1 MANGMTRPGLLAF
14 MPPQRAASMFTQ
26 MARPAQ
32 AQVSPGRVS
41 PLPYPVYESG
51 PMRGRAMPPYMDL
64 QQRAAAQAQ
73 AMPPRPMPLEQAAM
87 RAAQIRG
94 GMAGQRLPQA
104 PAAGRVGRIA
114 DAFRQPLTSPT
125 GQGIAAAA
133 LTGLEYG
140 GPSMTPTSLGQGLAR
155 MGAAGLQAYTQAE
168 AARREADAAARQA
181 AFDRS
186 AKIAEL
192 NIKAAEAEGKAGG
205 IFKGSGLKAGAF
217 NMLIDLA
224 PKIEKGTA
232 TVPEM
237 QAYSLA
243 YGEASAPR
251 TIRSFDDQGNETI
264 ETIPGA
270 NMSQFPKPAGY
281 VEPEVTVKPSPKG
294 IKRSEF
300 ASQLQ
305 TMGSMLNRYRNTL
318 MDEEFDRIDMGS
330 GASGFPTGR
339 MADAAAQAEALRL
352 KLKELYELG
361 ALVGGDFQ
369 ILDNL
374 LTSPNSLKAA
384 KAGKETLLRQL
395 DQLEREVQGKLKE
408 KKLEGISG
416 LYLNPIEIQTRGDW
430 DEVPVG
436 GYALRPDGTIVYKE
450 R

>member
-14 MPPQRAASMFTQ
+14 QRPDTARRFLDLMNPPAPSVTMRSPMPYTTPSGVVPAAAMDAAQLSAYRAQ
-26 MARPAQ
+26 QRPA
-32 AQVSPGRVS
+32 PRV
-41 PLPYPVYESG
+41 V
-51 PMRGRAMPPYMDL
+51 
-64 QQRAAAQAQ
+64 
-73 AMPPRPMPLEQAAM
+73 MPLEQAAM
-87 RAAQIRG
+87 RGAMIPRG
-94 GMAGQRLPQA
+94 PRLPAA
-104 PAAGRVGRIA
+104 PRTMA

-140 GPSMTPTSLGQGLAR
+140 GPSLQPTSLGQGIAR
-155 MGAAGLQAYTQAE
+155 MGAAGMAAYLKGKEME
-168 AARREADAAARQA
+168 AASQKA
-181 AFDRS
+181 AFDR
-186 AKIAEL
+186 AATIADL
-192 NIKAAEAEGKAGG
+192 SIKAQKAEGGG
-205 IFKGSGLKAGAF
+205 MFKGSGFKAGAF
-217 NMLIDLA
+217 NMLIELA
-224 PKIEKGTA
+224 PKVEAGTA
-232 TVPEM
+232 TAPEM

-243 YGEASAPR
+243 YGEAAAPR
-251 TIRSFDDQGNETI
+251 TIRSYDDQGNETI
-264 ETIPGA
+264 ETVPGA
-270 NMSQFPKPAGY
+270 NMSQFPKPKGY

-318 MDEEFDRIDMGS
+318 MAETFDRADMAS
-330 GASGFPTGR
+330 GASGFPTEE
-339 MADAAAQAEALRL
+339 MADAASQAEALRL

-374 LTSPNSLKAA
+374 LTSPNSVKAA
-384 KAGKETLLRQL
+384 KAGKTTLLRQL

-408 KKLEGISG
+408 KELEGISG
-416 LYLNPIEIQTRGDW
+416 LYLNPIEIQTRDDW

-436 GYALRPDGTIVYKE
+436 AFALRPDGTIVYKE

>member
-14 MPPQRAASMFTQ
+14 QRPSAAQ
-26 MARPAQ
+26 RLLEMANRPAPSATLRRPMPYTTPSGVVPAAAMD
-32 AQVSPGRVS
+32 AQQLSA
-41 PLPYPVYESG
+41 Y
-51 PMRGRAMPPYMDL
+51 RA
-64 QQRAAAQAQ
+64 QQRPA
-73 AMPPRPMPLEQAAM
+73 PRVVMPLEQAAM
-87 RAAQIRG
+87 RGAMIPRSP
-94 GMAGQRLPQA
+94 RA
-104 PAAGRVGRIA
+104 PAAPAPGAMQRIG

-140 GPSMTPTSLGQGLAR
+140 GPSLQPTSLGQGLAR

-168 AARREADAAARQA
+168 QARQAREAAAQKA
-181 AFDRS
+181 AFDR
-186 AKIAEL
+186 AATIADLE
-192 NIKAAEAEGKAGG
+192 IKAQKAEGGG
-205 IFKGSGLKAGAF
+205 MFKGSGFKAGAF

-224 PKIEKGTA
+224 PKVEAGTA
-232 TVPEM
+232 SAPEM

-243 YGEASAPR
+243 YGEAAAPR
-251 TIRSFDDQGNETI
+251 TIRSYDDQGNETI
-264 ETIPGA
+264 ETVPGA
-270 NMSQFPKPAGY
+270 NMSQFPKPKGY

-305 TMGSMLNRYRNTL
+305 TMGSMLNRYRNAL
-318 MDEEFDRIDMGS
+318 MAETFDRTDMAS
-330 GASGFPTGR
+330 GASGFPTEE
-339 MADAAAQAEALRL
+339 MADAASQAEALRL

-374 LTSPNSLKAA
+374 LTSPNSVKAA
-384 KAGKETLLRQL
+384 KAGKTTLLRQL

-408 KKLEGISG
+408 KELEGVSG
-416 LYLNPIEIQTRGDW
+416 LYLNPIEIQTRDDW

-436 GYALRPDGTIVYKE
+436 AFALRPDGTIVYKE

>member
-1 MANGMTRPGLLAF
+1 M
-14 MPPQRAASMFTQ
+14 
-26 MARPAQ
+26 
-32 AQVSPGRVS
+32 
-41 PLPYPVYESG
+41 
-51 PMRGRAMPPYMDL
+51 
-64 QQRAAAQAQ
+64 
-73 AMPPRPMPLEQAAM
+73 
-87 RAAQIRG
+87 
-94 GMAGQRLPQA
+94 
-104 PAAGRVGRIA
+104 
-114 DAFRQPLTSPT
+114 
-125 GQGIAAAA
+125 
-133 LTGLEYG
+133 
-140 GPSMTPTSLGQGLAR
+140 
-155 MGAAGLQAYTQAE
+155 
-168 AARREADAAARQA
+168 
-181 AFDRS
+181 
-186 AKIAEL
+186 
-192 NIKAAEAEGKAGG
+192 
-205 IFKGSGLKAGAF
+205 FKGSGLKAGAF

-243 YGEASAPR
+243 YGEAAAPR

-281 VEPEVTVKPSPKG
+281 VEPEVTVKPSQKG

-330 GASGFPTGR
+330 GASGFPTER

-384 KAGKETLLRQL
+384 KAGKTTLLRQL

-408 KKLEGISG
+408 KELEGISG
-416 LYLNPIEIQTRGDW
+416 LYLNPIEIQTRDDW

-436 GYALRPDGTIVYKE
+436 AFALRPDGTIVYKE